1 MWSVNNL
8 SIKRKLTLL
17 MVAVSGAALLVAV
30 VPIVANNYVTL
41 RSSKVT
47 QLTALADVLA
57 SNSTV
62 AMRFHQK
69 QPATDLLASLTKRP
83 TVKYA
88 CLFDKDGEIFAFY
101 RCGPD
106 STFSPSLPHWTG
118 HRFLG
123 NAYLDIA
130 LPVEEENEVLGTIYL
145 RAAMS
150 DLYGQF
156 YRDAGIVLGT
166 VVLALAVAIMAAV
179 WLQHVISMPIL
190 SLATTAGRITEKG
203 DYSIRVDP
211 RSTDEIGELY
221 RQFNLMLER
230 IQASEDDLRCERD
243 HSAGIIEGT
252 SAAVCGVLP
261 DGRTAFVNPAWQQ
274 VAGYRE
280 EELAGRNYWEL
291 MYPGPQ
297 YQQVER
303 FFRDLKK
310 GDLRDYEMT
319 LTTKDGK
326 KRTLAWNSLQRCD
339 ENGDLV
345 ELVGFGNDIT
355 DRKRAEAEREKLIV
369 ELEAKNAE
377 LERFAYTI
385 SHDLKT
391 PLITIKC
398 FLGLLQENLAK
409 ADDPTNQDAMR
420 RIIGAADKMHDLLG
434 QVLALSRIGRVS
446 HPVEDVALGDLAREA
461 VETAAGV
468 LSENHVVIQIAPDL
482 PVLRGDRI
490 RLLEVLQ
497 NLIENAA
504 KYMGDQPEPRV
515 EIGARHDG
523 QDIVC
528 YVRDNG
534 VGIESLYHEKVFGL
548 FDQLDQTATGSGVGL
563 ALVKRI
569 VEVHGGRVWV
579 ESKGP
584 GQGSTFC
591 FTIPASKKRKEAT
604 DKARM
609 EHG

>member
-1 MWSVNNL
+1 MLSVKNL
-8 SIKRKLTLL
+8 SITRKLTLL
-17 MVAVSGAALLVAV
+17 MVAVSGVALLVAV
-30 VPIVANNYVTL
+30 VPIAANNYATL

-88 CLFDKDGEIFAFY
+88 CLFDNDGKTFASY
-101 RCGPD
+101 RCDPD

-130 LPVEEENEVLGTIYL
+130 LPVAEEDEVLGTIYL
-145 RAAMS
+145 RATMS
-150 DLYGQF
+150 DLHGQL
-156 YRDAGIVLGT
+156 YRDAGIVMAT
-166 VVLALAVAIMAAV
+166 VVLALAVAIAAAI
-179 WLQHVISMPIL
+179 WLQHLISMPIR

-203 DYSIRVDP
+203 DYSIRVEP

-252 SAAVCGVLP
+252 SAAVYGVLP
-261 DGRTAFVNPAWQQ
+261 DGRASFVNPAWERI
-274 VAGYRE
+274 AGYRAK
-280 EELAGRNYWEL
+280 ELAGRNYWEL
-291 MYPGPQ
+291 MYPGDQ
-297 YQQVER
+297 YRQVER
-303 FFRDLKK
+303 FFRDLKR
-310 GDLRDYEMT
+310 GEVRDYEMT
-319 LTTKDGK
+319 LTTKAGK
-326 KRTLAWNSLQRCD
+326 RRVIAWNSLKRCN

-355 DRKRAEAEREKLIV
+355 DRKRAEEERERLIV
-369 ELEAKNAE
+369 ELETKNAE
-377 LERFAYTI
+377 LERFAYTV

-398 FLGLLQENLAK
+398 FLGLLEQNLAK
-409 ADDPTNQDAMR
+409 ADDRTNRDAMK
-420 RIIGAADKMHDLLG
+420 RITGAADKMHDLLG
-434 QVLALSRIGRVS
+434 QVLELSRVGRVS
-446 HPVEDVALGDLAREA
+446 HPIEDVALGDLARDA
-461 VETAAGV
+461 VETAGGM
-468 LSENHVVIQIAPDL
+468 LSESHVDIQIAPDL
-482 PVLRGDRI
+482 PVLRGDRV

-497 NLIENAA
+497 NLLDNAV
-504 KYMGDQPEPRV
+504 KYMGDQPEPRI
-515 EIGARHDG
+515 EIGARHDDE
-523 QDIVC
+523 DIVC

-534 VGIESLYHEKVFGL
+534 VGIESLYHAKVFGL
-548 FDQLDQTATGSGVGL
+548 FDQLDQAATGSGVGL

-569 VEVHGGRVWV
+569 IEVHGGRVWV
-579 ESKGP
+579 ESEGP

-591 FTIPASKKRKEAT
+591 FTVSTKSKAKDAAAS
-604 DKARM
+604 
-609 EHG
+609 HG